1 MSKTKLKA
9 GDKAWLSKNALTN
22 GVMECVVTG
31 AFGGRIRTTIYHW
44 KPFTAGKDV
53 HATRAEAVAA
63 AEEMRKRRIE
73 SLRKQ
78 IADLEALTF

>member
-1 MSKTKLKA
+1 MQV
-9 GDKAWLSKNALTN
+9 GDKVWLSKSALTD
-22 GVMECVVTG
+22 GVTECVVTG
-31 AFGGRIRTTIYHW
+31 AFEGRIRTDNYYW
-44 KPFTAGKDV
+44 RPLTAGKDV

-78 IADLEALTF
+78 IAKLEALTF

>member
-9 GDKAWLSKNALTN
+9 GDKVWLSKGALTH
-22 GVMECVVTG
+22 GVRECVVAG
-31 AFGGRIRTTIYHW
+31 AFGGRIRANIYYW
-44 KPFTAGKDV
+44 NPLTAGKDV

-78 IADLEALTF
+78 IAKLEALTF